1 MAACAHSTDWA
12 INSHLYNF
20 GHDDAS
26 MIDDETGLERNA
38 YGIATAG
45 PLEEQR
51 LEPVIDAYKL
61 FWYSWSVYHSETR
74 VFRQ

>member
-1 MAACAHSTDWA
+1 
-12 INSHLYNF
+12 
-20 GHDDAS
+20 

-51 LEPVIDAYKL
+51 LEPVIDAHKL
-61 FWYSWSVYHSETR
+61 FWFSWSVYHSETR